1 MAGWWATLI
10 VGLAVLLLGRRL
22 FWLFVGAVG
31 FLAGLQW
38 ARPALGDQPEWVI
51 VVAALALGVVG
62 ALLALLLQWVAIGIG
77 GFVAGLHVGLAGAA
91 ALGLKGNW
99 VWGAAFV
106 GGIVAAVLLL
116 WLWDWVLIALSAM
129 VGGALL
135 VRLMP
140 ISPAASA
147 LVFVGLVVV
156 GVIVQATVLGAP
168 SGDAGPPGR
177 RRA

>member
-10 VGLAVLLLGRRL
+10 VGLAVLLFGRRL

-38 ARPALGDQPEWVI
+38 ARPVLGDQPEWVL
-51 VVAALALGVVG
+51 VVAALALGIAG

-77 GFVAGLHVGLAGAA
+77 GFVAGVYAGLAGGA
-91 ALGLKGNW
+91 ALGLERNW
-99 VWGAAFV
+99 LWGAALV
-106 GGIVAAVLLL
+106 GGIVAAALLL

-129 VGGALL
+129 IGAALL
-135 VRLMP
+135 VRLVP
-140 ISPAASA
+140 VSPAANA
-147 LVFVGLVVV
+147 WVFVALVVV
-156 GVIVQATVLGAP
+156 GIIVQASVLGVP
-168 SGDAGPPGR
+168 PQDTGPPRR